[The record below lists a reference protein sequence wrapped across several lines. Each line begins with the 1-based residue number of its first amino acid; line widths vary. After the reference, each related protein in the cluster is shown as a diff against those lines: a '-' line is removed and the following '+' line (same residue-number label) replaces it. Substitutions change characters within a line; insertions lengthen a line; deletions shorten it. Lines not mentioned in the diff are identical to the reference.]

1 MEQHN
6 AATQVRNQSVDTFRL
21 LAALSVIILHLDYS
35 NLPREFGV
43 GIRLLSRWAI
53 PFFFI
58 VSGYFFASRN
68 PEGKR
73 LNVQAVVERLLWI
86 FLLWNIIYAP
96 VVIDQHDVTTL
107 LKRLFSL
114 AFLYFG
120 DFVHLWFVPA
130 LFSSYLFVAFCHNSG
145 LRRGLPVFSA
155 LFIVLALIS
164 TSYSV
169 SIKPWFS
176 FEFDFTY
183 WMSIPFLYLGF
194 HFFRRGHPSWWMS
207 AILIVGGAGLQ
218 ILEARFLYDE
228 YAVSAYD
235 HEFLVGTIPFAIG
248 MAGLALNDL
257 RWSRYPVLS
266 NWGRDYSLGI
276 TPSLAG
282 HPVWQAAMPLS
293 ILALCLAILGGI
305 RRYLPGLFAF
315 LNGRQRPA

>member
-1 MEQHN
+1 
-6 AATQVRNQSVDTFRL
+6 
-21 LAALSVIILHLDYS
+21 
-35 NLPREFGV
+35 
-43 GIRLLSRWAI
+43 
-53 PFFFI
+53 
-58 VSGYFFASRN
+58 
-68 PEGKR
+68 
-73 LNVQAVVERLLWI
+73 
-86 FLLWNIIYAP
+86 
-96 VVIDQHDVTTL
+96 
-107 LKRLFSL
+107 
-114 AFLYFG
+114 
-120 DFVHLWFVPA
+120 
-130 LFSSYLFVAFCHNSG
+130 
-145 LRRGLPVFSA
+145 
-155 LFIVLALIS
+155 
-164 TSYSV
+164 
-169 SIKPWFS
+169 
-176 FEFDFTY
+176 
-183 WMSIPFLYLGF
+183 
-194 HFFRRGHPSWWMS
+194 MS

-276 TPSLAG
+276 YLVHPLVIYVFANAVAGITPSLAV